1 MLKSKSRKQEIQEI
15 QENKK
20 LNFHFYTLYKVSNTP
35 ARFSE
40 GRRPE
45 ENLAGVLDTNTMAK
59 DLFLATQ
66 KIWNI

>member
-1 MLKSKSRKQEIQEI
+1 MQFAFNGSGATYL
-15 QENKK
+15 
-20 LNFHFYTLYKVSNTP
+20 VSNTP

>member
-1 MLKSKSRKQEIQEI
+1 MLCLPLVS
-15 QENKK
+15 
-20 LNFHFYTLYKVSNTP
+20 YTS

-59 DLFLATQ
+59 DLFLASQ